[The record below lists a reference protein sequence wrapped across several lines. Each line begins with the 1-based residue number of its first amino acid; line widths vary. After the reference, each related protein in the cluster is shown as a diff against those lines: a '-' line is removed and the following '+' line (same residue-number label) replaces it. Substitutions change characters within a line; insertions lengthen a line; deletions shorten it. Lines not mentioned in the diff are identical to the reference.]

1 MHPELKSIL
10 ETILCGSR
18 RRVHLIGVGGSGM
31 SGLAR
36 ILLQHGHEVSGSD
49 LKAGAEI
56 EKLKNEG
63 LIFFQGHSG
72 DNVGGAALVV
82 HSSAITSDNAE
93 RAAAAQQKI
102 PQAKRA
108 EALAVLAAQKKAVV
122 VAGMHGKTTT
132 SSMLAYVLR
141 EAGWEPAHYVG
152 AEVPILGTNAA
163 WAKGEYFVVEGDE
176 SDGTIAEFHPE
187 ASILLNIEEEHL
199 DYYRDIDE
207 IMRTFAQL
215 IEQTSGQL
223 VYCADDKNALLLCS
237 HRAGAAGYGLGEGA
251 AYQARHVQLENFSSR
266 FQVARRGEL
275 LGEVQLNVPGLQ
287 NVSNAAG
294 VIAMALE
301 LGVPW
306 EKIVAAI
313 PGFRG
318 ANRRFE
324 VKFKND
330 DFMVVD
336 DYAHHPTEIKA
347 TLAAARNSGWKR
359 VIALFQPHRYSRTAM
374 LREEFAGAF
383 ADADAVFLTEIYAAS
398 EAPIEGISG
407 ATIAEAVKTS
417 GHSSVHYEPKLD
429 RLHHLVSR
437 AIEAGDLVLTLGA
450 GNIHEVARRLAVELK
465 HFEELKKLLGAEAVL
480 VRQEPMSKHT
490 TLRIGGPAQFW
501 CEPSSEEELARILRY
516 AQEHGLPVTWIG
528 RGSNLLVRD
537 GGIAGLCI
545 HLGHAAFNGIE
556 IQGDRLQAGAGV
568 RLKAIVA
575 EAKKHGLG
583 GLEFMEGI
591 PGNLG
596 GAIRMNAGAMQ
607 GWTMEAVEEV
617 RSIDLEGNIHI
628 RPREE
633 IEVHYRRVPAY
644 EKELVLSA
652 RLKASPVPAEE
663 ISTRLKEFSSKRWTS
678 QPAAPSAGCI
688 FKNPGPCPAGML
700 IDQLGLKNTAVGKAR
715 VSDVHG
721 NFIVNDGGATAEE
734 VLELIERVKARAKAE
749 RGIELET
756 EVIVLGENL

>member
-1 MHPELKSIL
+1 
-10 ETILCGSR
+10 
-18 RRVHLIGVGGSGM
+18 
-31 SGLAR
+31 
-36 ILLQHGHEVSGSD
+36 
-49 LKAGAEI
+49 
-56 EKLKNEG
+56 
-63 LIFFQGHSG
+63 
-72 DNVGGAALVV
+72 
-82 HSSAITSDNAE
+82 
-93 RAAAAQQKI
+93 
-102 PQAKRA
+102 
-108 EALAVLAAQKKAVV
+108 
-122 VAGMHGKTTT
+122 
-132 SSMLAYVLR
+132 
-141 EAGWEPAHYVG
+141 
-152 AEVPILGTNAA
+152 
-163 WAKGEYFVVEGDE
+163 
-176 SDGTIAEFHPE
+176 
-187 ASILLNIEEEHL
+187 
-199 DYYRDIDE
+199 
-207 IMRTFAQL
+207 
-215 IEQTSGQL
+215 
-223 VYCADDKNALLLCS
+223 
-237 HRAGAAGYGLGEGA
+237 
-251 AYQARHVQLENFSSR
+251 
-266 FQVARRGEL
+266 
-275 LGEVQLNVPGLQ
+275 
-287 NVSNAAG
+287 
-294 VIAMALE
+294 
-301 LGVPW
+301 
-306 EKIVAAI
+306 
-313 PGFRG
+313 
-318 ANRRFE
+318 
-324 VKFKND
+324 
-330 DFMVVD
+330 
-336 DYAHHPTEIKA
+336 
-347 TLAAARNSGWKR
+347 
-359 VIALFQPHRYSRTAM
+359 
-374 LREEFAGAF
+374 
-383 ADADAVFLTEIYAAS
+383 
-398 EAPIEGISG
+398 
-407 ATIAEAVKTS
+407 
-417 GHSSVHYEPKLD
+417 
-429 RLHHLVSR
+429 
-437 AIEAGDLVLTLGA
+437 
-450 GNIHEVARRLAVELK
+450 
-465 HFEELKKLLGAEAVL
+465 
-480 VRQEPMSKHT
+480 
-490 TLRIGGPAQFW
+490 LRIGGPAQFW